1 MDTIADPIQG
11 QGMGASMKEDE
22 RALLKALSNSP
33 EPYPRLRDIGQILGM
48 HPKRLYSIAC
58 KWSSK
63 GYYEW
68 GVVHDLG
75 WLTEKGK
82 NWAVQ
87 IGVKR

>member
-1 MDTIADPIQG
+1 
-11 QGMGASMKEDE
+11 MGPPMKEDE
-22 RALLKALSNSP
+22 KALLKALSNSR
-33 EPYPRLRDIGQILGM
+33 EQYPRLRDIGQILEI
-48 HPKRLYSIAC
+48 HPKRVYSIAC
-58 KWSSK
+58 KWSRN

-82 NWAVQ
+82 NWAVE